1 MKTVSYMSL
10 HNLDILNAAVGLLSF
25 LIFFIHWMGNKKP
38 SLPNFLFRSFLIANA
53 YYFIIAALIQNE
65 SILTVPHLFRT
76 GSIAGLLA
84 TPLVYLILIKSL
96 KKELWKK
103 NDYLHFVPA
112 VLYIIDFISFFILPT
127 INKLEVIKNLIGT
140 GDTATLGFDEGW
152 IFNGAFW
159 IIIKVLQPLTY
170 SVISFIALNQILGK
184 SGNSFKKD
192 NRKLIQL
199 LYWLSGYLLLIT
211 IPIGFSFAGL
221 TGLNGWRIT
230 SAILFSSTLI
240 TCLFLLFNPEVLYG
254 LKGIWIITQEND
266 VAEPREGQ
274 LLINESRVMVE
285 TPDLTQEMSSN
296 FSKPEIKVNIIR
308 EKYLSERQV
317 ENMEKE
323 LSNYMNETQA
333 YLQQG
338 FSLPQLA
345 KETNFQLQQVSAFL
359 NQHKGENFNDY
370 INKFRINYL
379 IGLYDQDPTI
389 IDQFT
394 LEYLGKESGFGSRS
408 AFITSFKKFT
418 GQTPSAYFRT

>member
-1 MKTVSYMSL
+1 MSL

-96 KKELWKK
+96 KNEPWKK
-103 NDYLHFVPA
+103 IDYLHFVPV
-112 VLYIIDFISFFILPT
+112 VLYIIDFLPFFILPT
-127 INKLEVIKNLIGT
+127 VSKLEVIEHLIGS
-140 GDTATLGFDEGW
+140 GDTATLGFGEGW

-159 IIIKVLQPLTY
+159 IIIKVIQPLTY
-170 SVISFIALNQILGK
+170 SGICFVTLYQIIGN
-184 SGNSFKKD
+184 SGNSFKKE

-199 LYWLSGYLLLIT
+199 LYWLSIYLLLIT
-211 IPIGFSFAGL
+211 IPIGLSFAGL
-221 TGLNGWRIT
+221 TGLNGWKIT
-230 SAILFSSTLI
+230 SAIIFSSTLI

-254 LKGIWIITQEND
+254 LKGIWITSQEND
-266 VAEPREGQ
+266 LAVPKKGHLPINEPRAR
-274 LLINESRVMVE
+274 IE
-285 TPDLTQEMSSN
+285 TPGLKLEMSSN
-296 FSKPEIKVNIIR
+296 LIESEIRANISR
-308 EKYLSERQV
+308 ETYLSVRQV
-317 ENMEKE
+317 ENMEKV
-323 LSNYMNETQA
+323 LSNYMNKTQA

-359 NQHKGENFNDY
+359 NQHMGENFNDY
-370 INKFRINYL
+370 INKFRINHL
-379 IGLYDQDPTI
+379 ISLYEQDPNI

-418 GQTPSAYFRT
+418 GQTPSAYFKP